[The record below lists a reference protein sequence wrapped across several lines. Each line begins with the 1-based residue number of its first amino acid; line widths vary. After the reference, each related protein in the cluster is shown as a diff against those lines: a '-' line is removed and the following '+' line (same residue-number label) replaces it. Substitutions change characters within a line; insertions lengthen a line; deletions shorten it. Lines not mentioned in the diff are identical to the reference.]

1 MTDTTNNLT
10 LYDPPK
16 PNDRGLNV
24 RGHLLA
30 LAFAKMDYGHLYV
43 HFPNGAIRS
52 FGPSDG
58 DPARLIIRSNKAI
71 SRILTNGALGLS
83 EGYMAG
89 EWETDNLPYLLQI
102 LGRNMLRLEAL
113 IPRIFK
119 MTWIDRL
126 GHAFRKNSRAGSRKN
141 IAYHYDLG
149 NAFYKLWL
157 DPSLSYSSALFTHQS
172 QTLESA
178 QLEKYRRLCRKIGL
192 EPGDRILEIGCG
204 WGGFA
209 EIAISEFGAH
219 VTGLTLSREQLV
231 YAQRRL
237 AEADLSE
244 KSDLRLQDYRDC
256 NEQYDHIISIEMFEA
271 VGEAFWPTYFESLRR
286 CLKPGGRV
294 GIQTITIDHETFDHY
309 RSHVD
314 FIQKYVFPGGML
326 PSEPVFKNL
335 AQDVGFGIIQQTRF
349 GDSYARTLAIW
360 RKRFMENIETIRDQG
375 FDDRFEKMWDYYLSY
390 CEAGF
395 KLGTINVS
403 QMILEENP

>member
-1 MTDTTNNLT
+1 MTNSLT
-10 LYDPPK
+10 LYDPQK
-16 PNDRGLNV
+16 PNDQRLNLRG
-24 RGHLLA
+24 RLLA
-30 LAFAKMDYGHLYV
+30 LAFTKMDYGHLYV

-58 DPARLIIRSNKAI
+58 EPARLSISSNRAI
-71 SRILTNGALGLS
+71 SRLLTNGALGLS

-113 IPRIFK
+113 IPRFFK
-119 MTWIDRL
+119 MDWLDLLI
-126 GHAFRKNSRAGSRKN
+126 HAFRKNSRAGSRKN

-149 NAFYKLWL
+149 NSFYELWL
-157 DPSLSYSSALFTHQS
+157 DPSLTYSSAVFTSHDQS
-172 QTLESA
+172 LEEA
-178 QLEKYRRLCRKIGL
+178 QLEKYRRLCRKVGIKK
-192 EPGDRILEIGCG
+192 GDRVLEIGCG

-209 EIAISEFGAH
+209 EVAISEFGAH

-237 AEADLSE
+237 SEAGLGE
-244 KSDLRLQDYRDC
+244 QCDLRLQDYRDC
-256 NEQYDHIISIEMFEA
+256 EDKFDHIISIEMFEA
-271 VGEAFWPTYFESLRR
+271 VGEAYWPIYFESLKR

-294 GIQTITIDHETFDHY
+294 GIQTITIDHDTFDHY
-309 RSHVD
+309 RAHVD

-326 PSEPVFKNL
+326 PSETVFKRL
-335 AQDVGFGIIQQTRF
+335 ANNIDFTISDQERF

-360 RKRFMENIETIRDQG
+360 RKNFFEHIETVREQG
-375 FDDRFEKMWDYYLSY
+375 FDQKFEKMWDYYLSY

-395 KLGTINVS
+395 RLGTINVS
-403 QMILEENP
+403 QIILSEKA

>member
-1 MTDTTNNLT
+1 MTNSLT

-16 PNDRGLNV
+16 PNDHTLNLRG
-24 RGHLLA
+24 RLLA
-30 LAFAKMDYGHLYV
+30 LAFAKMDFGHLYV

-58 DPARLIIRSNKAI
+58 EPARLSISSNRAI

-113 IPRIFK
+113 IPRFFK
-119 MTWIDRL
+119 MDWVDRL
-126 GHAFRKNSRAGSRKN
+126 AHGFRKNSRAGSRKN

-149 NAFYKLWL
+149 NSFYELWL
-157 DPSLSYSSALFTHQS
+157 DPSMTYSSGVFTPQAQS
-172 QTLESA
+172 LNEA
-178 QLEKYRRLCRKIGL
+178 QLEKYRRLCRDVGIRK
-192 EPGDRILEIGCG
+192 GDRILEIGCG

-231 YAQRRL
+231 YAQKRL
-237 AEADLSE
+237 SDAGLSE
-244 KSDLRLQDYRDC
+244 QSDLRLQDYRDC
-256 NEQYDHIISIEMFEA
+256 KDQFDHIVSIEMFEA
-271 VGEAFWPTYFESLRR
+271 VGEAYWPTYFESLRR
-286 CLKPGGRV
+286 CLKPNGRV
-294 GIQTITIDHETFDHY
+294 GIQTITIDHDTFEHY
-309 RSHVD
+309 RTHVD

-326 PSEPVFKNL
+326 PSEPVFETL
-335 AQDVGFGIIQQTRF
+335 ARKVGFDIIKQSQF
-349 GDSYARTLAIW
+349 GESYARTLAIW
-360 RKRFMENIETIRDQG
+360 REQFFETIETVREQG
-375 FDDRFEKMWDYYLSY
+375 FDERFEKMWDYYLSY

-395 KLGTINVS
+395 ELGTINVS
-403 QMILEENP
+403 QIILGGKE

>member
-1 MTDTTNNLT
+1 MTNSLT

-16 PNDRGLNV
+16 PNDHTLNLRG
-24 RGHLLA
+24 RLLA
-30 LAFAKMDYGHLYV
+30 LAFAKMDFGHLYV

-58 DPARLIIRSNKAI
+58 EPARLSISSNRAI

-113 IPRIFK
+113 IPRFFK
-119 MTWIDRL
+119 MDWVDRL
-126 GHAFRKNSRAGSRKN
+126 AHAFRKNSRAGSRKN
-141 IAYHYDLG
+141 IAFHYDLG

-157 DPSLSYSSALFTHQS
+157 DPSLTYSSAVFTRQDQS
-172 QTLESA
+172 LEEA
-178 QLEKYRRLCRKIGL
+178 QLEKYRRLCRHVGIKK
-192 EPGDRILEIGCG
+192 GDKVLEIGCG

-209 EIAISEFGAH
+209 EVAISEFGAH

-231 YAQRRL
+231 YAQKR
-237 AEADLSE
+237 LSE
-244 KSDLRLQDYRDC
+244 AGLSEQSDLRLQDYRDC
-256 NEQYDHIISIEMFEA
+256 EDQFDHIVSIEMFEA
-271 VGEAFWPTYFESLRR
+271 VGEAYWPTYFESLKR

-294 GIQTITIDHETFDHY
+294 GIQTITIDHGTFEHY
-309 RSHVD
+309 RTHVD

-326 PSEPVFKNL
+326 PSEPVFEKLAKN
-335 AQDVGFGIIQQTRF
+335 VGFNILEQNRF
-349 GDSYARTLAIW
+349 GESYARTLAIW
-360 RKRFMENIETIRDQG
+360 REQFFETIETVREQG
-375 FDDRFEKMWDYYLSY
+375 FDERFEKMWDYYLSY

-395 KLGTINVS
+395 KLGTIDVS
-403 QMILEENP
+403 QIVLGEKS

>member
-1 MTDTTNNLT
+1 MTNSLT

-16 PNDRGLNV
+16 PNDHNLNLRG
-24 RGHLLA
+24 RLLA
-30 LAFAKMDYGHLYV
+30 LAFAKMDFGHLYV

-58 DPARLIIRSNKAI
+58 EPARLSISSNRAI

-113 IPRIFK
+113 IPSFFK
-119 MTWIDRL
+119 MDWVDRFA
-126 GHAFRKNSRAGSRKN
+126 HAFRKNSRAGSRKN
-141 IAYHYDLG
+141 IAFHYDLG
-149 NAFYKLWL
+149 NSFYKLWL
-157 DPSLSYSSALFTHQS
+157 DPSLTYSSAIFTRQNQS
-172 QTLESA
+172 LEEA
-178 QLEKYRRLCRKIGL
+178 QLEKYRRLCRHVGIRK
-192 EPGDRILEIGCG
+192 GDKVLEIGCG

-231 YAQRRL
+231 YAQKR
-237 AEADLSE
+237 LSE
-244 KSDLRLQDYRDC
+244 AGLSEHSDLRLQDYRDC
-256 NEQYDHIISIEMFEA
+256 KDQFDHIVSIEMFEA
-271 VGEAFWPTYFESLRR
+271 VGEAYWPTYFESLRR

-294 GIQTITIDHETFDHY
+294 GIQTITIDHDTFEHY
-309 RSHVD
+309 RTHVD

-326 PSEPVFKNL
+326 PSEPVFEKL
-335 AQDVGFGIIQQTRF
+335 AKKVGFNILEQNRF
-349 GDSYARTLAIW
+349 GESYARTLAIW
-360 RKRFMENIETIRDQG
+360 REQFFETIETVREQG
-375 FDDRFEKMWDYYLSY
+375 FDERFEKMWDYYLSY

-403 QMILEENP
+403 QIVLSEEA

>member
-1 MTDTTNNLT
+1 MTNSLT
-10 LYDPPK
+10 LYDPQK
-16 PNDRGLNV
+16 PNDQRLNLRG
-24 RGHLLA
+24 RLLA

-58 DPARLIIRSNKAI
+58 EPARLSISSNRAI
-71 SRILTNGALGLS
+71 SRLLTNGALGLS

-113 IPRIFK
+113 IPRFFK
-119 MTWIDRL
+119 MDWVDLLI
-126 GHAFRKNSRAGSRKN
+126 HAFRKNSRAGSRKN

-149 NAFYKLWL
+149 NSFYELWL
-157 DPSLSYSSALFTHQS
+157 DPSLTYSSAVFTSHDQS
-172 QTLESA
+172 LEKA
-178 QLEKYRRLCRKIGL
+178 QLEKYRRLCRKVGIKK
-192 EPGDRILEIGCG
+192 GDRVLEIGCG

-209 EIAISEFGAH
+209 EVAISEFGAH

-231 YAQRRL
+231 YAQKR
-237 AEADLSE
+237 LSE
-244 KSDLRLQDYRDC
+244 AGLGDQCDLRMQDYRDC
-256 NEQYDHIISIEMFEA
+256 EDKFDHIISIEMFEA
-271 VGEAFWPTYFESLRR
+271 VGEAYWPIYFESLKR

-294 GIQTITIDHETFDHY
+294 GIQTITIDHDTFDHY
-309 RSHVD
+309 RAHVD

-326 PSEPVFKNL
+326 PSETVFKRL
-335 AQDVGFGIIQQTRF
+335 ANNIGFTISDQKRF

-360 RKRFMENIETIRDQG
+360 RKNFFEHIETVREQG
-375 FDDRFEKMWDYYLSY
+375 FDQKFEKMWDYYLSY

-395 KLGTINVS
+395 RLGTINVS
-403 QMILEENP
+403 QIILSEKA